1 MPIHLPAVSRRSFLA
16 ATGAAICTW
25 PTLARGDDNVDHDV
39 VYFANDTHVGE
50 KHAPDST
57 VPNNV
62 RRLVNDLT
70 SRKRKPACLVI
81 NGDLALRDGQPGDYH
96 HLAKLLRP
104 LSEAQIETHLTL
116 GNHDHRDVF
125 YEVLREQRQPMP
137 AVKSRHIS
145 VVETRHA
152 NLFLLDSLHQT
163 MVTAGTLGAE
173 QLAWLAKALDERKD
187 KPALIVAHHNPR
199 FGGDPI
205 HFPGGLTDSKEL
217 WEVLVPRTQVKAY
230 IHGHVHDREYSQH
243 QGIHILNLPA
253 VSFVADRTKSANGW
267 SIATFTPQGM
277 TVETRTHEPDHSW
290 NGQKQ
295 KFAWRP

>member
-1 MPIHLPAVSRRSFLA
+1 MQE
-16 ATGAAICTW
+16 
-25 PTLARGDDNVDHDV
+25 D
-39 VYFANDTHVGE
+39 
-50 KHAPDST
+50 
-57 VPNNV
+57 
-62 RRLVNDLT
+62 
-70 SRKRKPACLVI
+70 
-81 NGDLALRDGQPGDYH
+81 
-96 HLAKLLRP
+96 
-104 LSEAQIETHLTL
+104 
-116 GNHDHRDVF
+116 
-125 YEVLREQRQPMP
+125 
-137 AVKSRHIS
+137 KSRHIS

-205 HFPGGLTDSKEL
+205 HFPGGLTAYKEL

-243 QGIHILNLPA
+243 QDIHILNLPA